1 MKITAKQKIGIPI
14 LSLALAFSIL
24 AFQHHENHSE
34 SSDMNKNE
42 SSVIDS
48 NSLDQNTL
56 KDNSNNDS
64 NSN

>member
-14 LSLALAFSIL
+14 LSLLLAFSIL

-34 SSDMNKNE
+34 SSDLKNNE
-42 SSVIDS
+42 SSVIDA

-56 KDNSNNDS
+56 KNTSDNDTNSN
-64 NSN
+64 